1 MMTDDRD
8 DIVYLVDEDG
18 NELPYTVI
26 HEAEVHGKRY
36 AILVPVPEGD
46 ADIEEMDVEEFDVDP
61 DEVAI
66 LRIETDENG
75 DDILVD
81 IEDDEE
87 YEDVFDHVSQ
97 MFEEEFD
104 EEFDLDDEY
113 DEDDEDDDEFE
124 EEDFDDDE
132 EEE

>member
-1 MMTDDRD
+1 MADDRD

-26 HEAEVHGKRY
+26 TEAEVHGKRY

-46 ADIEEMDVEEFDVDP
+46 ADMEEMDVEEFDVDP

-75 DDILVD
+75 EDILVD
-81 IEDDEE
+81 VEDEDE
-87 YEDVFDHVSQ
+87 YEHVFDHVSE
-97 MFEEEFD
+97 MFAEGLDEDFD
-104 EEFDLDDEY
+104 FDDDEY
-113 DEDDEDDDEFE
+113 DDEDEDGEEFE
-124 EEDFDDDE
+124 DEDFDDDE
-132 EEE
+132 EE